1 MVKSKELNQ
10 FACSQF
16 QTIHVYLFSAPTKE
30 YLLTHYV
37 YQSYIGLRYSLVYNI
52 CRYVFVTPFLII
64 IFSWSL
70 NNQDAYLVVFS
81 MDSDLVYCFY
91 YLEFAP
97 ILPIEI
103 LCFSISVKQLYIVN
117 NNSIFILMNYHS
129 EIIPIENIKVIKS

>member
-1 MVKSKELNQ
+1 
-10 FACSQF
+10 
-16 QTIHVYLFSAPTKE
+16 
-30 YLLTHYV
+30 
-37 YQSYIGLRYSLVYNI
+37 
-52 CRYVFVTPFLII
+52 
-64 IFSWSL
+64 
-70 NNQDAYLVVFS
+70 

-97 ILPIEI
+97 ILPIEM